1 MATITTLDPTT
12 ETASACES
20 CQRRPAVVAVV
31 YNDTRFQVCTSC
43 LPEPA
48 KPSRQPAIAA
58 AT

>member
-12 ETASACES
+12 ETCES
-20 CQRRPAVVAVV
+20 CQRRPAVAAVV